1 MKKTLGQY
9 QVTYANGTVQIMD
22 LISHQDF
29 IEIYQKK
36 QDEIYDLNTHP
47 DNRKPKTKEYH
58 AKKVSE
64 IKKELKEM
72 FGDSWFTDKSPL
84 YEAYQT
90 GILKL
95 GANQGPNQNCEVI
108 KVDNL

>member
-29 IEIYQKK
+29 VEIYQKK

-64 IKKELKEM
+64 IKKELEEM

-84 YEAYQT
+84 YEAHLT
-90 GILKL
+90 DILIL
-95 GANQGPNQNCEVI
+95 GPNQGLPQKCEVLKI
-108 KVDNL
+108 SDL

>member
-29 IEIYQKK
+29 VEIYQKK

-47 DNRKPKTKEYH
+47 DNRKPKTKE
-58 AKKVSE
+58 
-64 IKKELKEM
+64 
-72 FGDSWFTDKSPL
+72 
-84 YEAYQT
+84 
-90 GILKL
+90 
-95 GANQGPNQNCEVI
+95 
-108 KVDNL
+108 